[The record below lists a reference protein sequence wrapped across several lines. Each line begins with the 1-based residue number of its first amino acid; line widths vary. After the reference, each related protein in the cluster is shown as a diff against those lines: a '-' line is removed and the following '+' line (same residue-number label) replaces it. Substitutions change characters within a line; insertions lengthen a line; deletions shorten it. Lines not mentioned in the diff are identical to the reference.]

1 MIDFK
6 KILAFYSAII
16 AIVIAIG
23 GLNSSASPIAVVQ
36 NFLFL
41 FVVVFLWYIAVKF
54 KNNRLD
60 YKNNNSKIFLI
71 ILIISVILTT
81 IMTIGGFITSK
92 SLGEFIANIFFLP
105 IAVELLIISKSRIK
119 ITKKHLQ
126 V

>member
-6 KILAFYSAII
+6 KILAFYSATFS
-16 AIVIAIG
+16 IVIAIG

-41 FVVVFLWYIAVKF
+41 FVVIFLCFIAVKF
-54 KNNRLD
+54 KNNGLD
-60 YKNNNSKIFLI
+60 YKNNSSKFFLI
-71 ILIISVILTT
+71 VLLISTILTT
-81 IMTIGGFITSK
+81 IMAVGGFITSI

-105 IAVELLIISKSRIK
+105 IVLELLIISKSRIK